1 VGQQVILG
9 TRSVRLGAIA
19 SFGIPNVSV
28 VMARATGVGLGLR
41 PGAGLLLSAPGRSG
55 QTLASEARGVVGS
68 KAHVVTMNQAD
79 RSTYTGKPRTYVELY
94 KAAAR
99 TCRGLS
105 WTILAAIGQV
115 ESGHGRNVGPSSAG
129 ALGPMQ
135 FMPATWATWG
145 VDADGDKK
153 ADIMDPYDAVY
164 SAARYLCWYNPG
176 RSLADLKRA
185 IFAYNHADWY
195 VNEVLAL
202 AKLYG

>member
-1 VGQQVILG
+1 L
-9 TRSVRLGAIA
+9 TSGAREVA
-19 SFGIPNVSV
+19 
-28 VMARATGVGLGLR
+28 
-41 PGAGLLLSAPGRSG
+41 GRSAHIVAMNDA
-55 QTLASEARGVVGS
+55 AS
-68 KAHVVTMNQAD
+68 
-79 RSTYTGKPRTYVELY
+79 STYTGKPRTYLELY
-94 KAAAR
+94 RAAAR
-99 TCRGLS
+99 TCPGLS

-115 ESGHGRNVGPSSAG
+115 ESGHGRDVGPSSAG

-135 FMPATWATWG
+135 FMPATWAQWG

-164 SAARYLCWYNPG
+164 AAARYLCYYSPG
-176 RSLADLKRA
+176 SGLAQLKRA